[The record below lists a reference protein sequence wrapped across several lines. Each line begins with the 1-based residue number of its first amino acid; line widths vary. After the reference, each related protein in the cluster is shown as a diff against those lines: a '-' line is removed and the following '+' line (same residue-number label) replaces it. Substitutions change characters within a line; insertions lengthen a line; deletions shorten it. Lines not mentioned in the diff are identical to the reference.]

1 MAINNNQLARIVA
14 PSINDTDYANKMA
27 TAFTNINDN
36 FKKIAS
42 LPFLQGLQ
50 GDSYELKEYHVFE
63 KLSSS
68 PDELKLGNAVL
79 TEEGAVLINAIFN
92 TSFKSGNLL
101 SELRKNTEFI
111 LNNVSAFDSFIE
123 GDKNNINNSKII
135 NNSIYFYVITDDSG
149 EVIQK
154 SKHLGQ
160 YFYFIDGRVKELGNA
175 YYNDNKTDLDNF
187 NDYTGFFQYNPENQ
201 SYFKVEIVPTLYYDK
216 DKNDICW
223 KFNNSKTGISA
234 IGASG
239 ANGKDTTFYYVLTY
253 VDAVDNISG
262 EVKEVFV
269 ENKWVKL
276 SDLDENS
283 DFNLQNSIALICIKS
298 NDDSIDED
306 NKDTMHAF
314 GEIRKVDDN
323 SGWWAYW
330 DNSLVIDSLVTN
342 TSINQYFYK
351 MGYNSDGN
359 FPRYLAIPIDTNR
372 DENNRKGHVLMSDEG
387 DLVLRGVEKAWDNY
401 NNQNLQS
408 LQNTKDDLSLKIE
421 NYNIDVNNHAITNVS
436 EISGTTCDF
445 TNGKIGS
452 IDAISITTTKNIK
465 STSGDIDTL
474 KCIGIDTKTLDATE
488 SITSKV
494 NNVPGVE
501 VGMPIGSIIMW
512 PSMNPPEG
520 WIECNGYCI
529 PLQNDGKTVYSG
541 YSEFQKLANVLL
553 TTEKYYIK
561 TPTKSFVSVN
571 GDIIGK
577 GSMVVLPDFQFRFP
591 LGVGIMGNYKSD
603 GSIDSDNPG
612 AIGISGGSA
621 RVKLT
626 AKQSGVPAHTHNI
639 QVINDAD
646 NGIVDDVVYGGGG
659 QLGGGQKG
667 HIYKAAY
674 WKSGQHAIAAD
685 NTPQP
690 AAEYHN
696 NIPPYQTINFIIKY
710 K

>member
-68 PDELKLGNAVL
+68 QDELKLGNAVL

-92 TSFKSGNLL
+92 TNFKNGDSLFNL
-101 SELRKNTEFI
+101 RRNTEFI
-111 LNNVSAFDSFIE
+111 LNTVSAFDSFIE
-123 GDKNNINNSKII
+123 GDKNDKDSKII

-149 EVIQK
+149 EVIQN

-175 YYNDNKTDLDNF
+175 YYNDNKTKLINF

-239 ANGKDTTFYYVLTY
+239 ANGKDTTFYYVLTD
-253 VDAVDNISG
+253 VNSSTELSG
-262 EVKEVFV
+262 EIKQVFV
-269 ENKWVKL
+269 ENKWV
-276 SDLDENS
+276 SISELDKEA
-283 DFNLQNSIALICIKS
+283 DFNLQNSIALICIKI
-298 NDDSIDED
+298 NDKNIDEED
-306 NKDTMHAF
+306 RETMHAF
-314 GEIRKVDDN
+314 GEIRKVNDG
-323 SGWWAYW
+323 SSWVAYW
-330 DNSLVIDSLVTN
+330 GSDLVIDSLVTN

-351 MGYNSDGN
+351 MGYNNEGN
-359 FPRYLAIPIDTNR
+359 FPRYLAIPIDTQR
-372 DENNRKGHVLMSDEG
+372 DENDRKAHVLMSDEG
-387 DLVLRGVEKAWDNY
+387 DLVLRGVEKAWDDY
-401 NNQNLQS
+401 NNQNLPS
-408 LQNTKDDLSLKIE
+408 LKNTENDLLLKIE
-421 NYNIDVNNHAITNVS
+421 NYNIDINNHNITNVG
-436 EISGTTCDF
+436 EISGTICNF
-445 TNGKIGS
+445 TNGEIGS
-452 IDAISITTTKNIK
+452 IDAVSITTKGIE
-465 STSGDIDTL
+465 SLSGS
-474 KCIGIDTKTLDATE
+474 IGALTCDSIETKTLDATE

-494 NNVPGVE
+494 NNIEGVE

-512 PSMNPPEG
+512 PTKTPPSG
-520 WIECNGYCI
+520 WLSCNGKCI
-529 PLQNDGKTVYSG
+529 PLKSDGKTVIDTC
-541 YSEFQKLANVLL
+541 SEYQKLANVLL
-553 TTEKYYIK
+553 ETPKYYVK
-561 TPTKSFVSVN
+561 TPTTNFTSVT

-577 GSMVVLPDFQFRFP
+577 GSMVVLPDFQLKFP
-591 LGVGIMGNYKSD
+591 LGVGIMGNYKGD
-603 GSIDSDNPG
+603 GSIDSTNYG
-612 AIGISGGSA
+612 VIGISGGSA

-626 AKQSGVPAHTHNI
+626 AEQSGLPSHNHTGYFKRNAGGAAGGPIITASAGGDDNQHMD
-639 QVINDAD
+639 VFINDVNKKDA
-646 NGIVDDVVYGGGG
+646 
-659 QLGGGQKG
+659 
-667 HIYKAAY
+667 
-674 WKSGQHAIAAD
+674 
-685 NTPQP
+685 T
-690 AAEYHN
+690 EYHN

>member
-68 PDELKLGNAVL
+68 SDELKLGNAVL

-92 TSFKSGNLL
+92 TSFKSGNSLIN
-101 SELRKNTEFI
+101 LRKNTEFI

-123 GDKNNINNSKII
+123 GDKII

-175 YYNDNKTDLDNF
+175 YYNDNKIDLDNF

-239 ANGKDTTFYYVLTY
+239 ANGKDTTFYYVLT
-253 VDAVDNISG
+253 DANAADNLSG

-269 ENKWVKL
+269 KDKWVSI
-276 SDLDENS
+276 SDLDKNP
-283 DFNLQNSIALICIKS
+283 DFNLQNSIALICIKIIDKNN
-298 NDDSIDED
+298 NDTNI
-306 NKDTMHAF
+306 MHAF
-314 GEIRKVDDN
+314 GEIRKVNDE

-330 DNSLVIDSLVTN
+330 ENSLVIDSLVTN
-342 TSINQYFYK
+342 TSINEYFYK

-359 FPRYLAIPIDTNR
+359 FPRYLAIPIDTER
-372 DENNRKGHVLMSDEG
+372 DNNDKKAHVLMSDEEG
-387 DLVLRGVEKAWDNY
+387 LVLRGVKKAWDEY
-401 NNQNLQS
+401 NNQNLPS
-408 LQNTKDDLSLKIE
+408 LENTGDLSLKIE
-421 NYNIDVNNHAITNVS
+421 NYNIDINNHNITNVNK
-436 EISGTTCDF
+436 ISGTTCNF
-445 TNGKIGS
+445 INGEIGS
-452 IDAISITTTKNIK
+452 INSNSITTKGIE
-465 STSGDIDTL
+465 STSGDIDIL

-494 NNVPGVE
+494 NNVEGVE

-512 PSMNPPEG
+512 PSTTPPSG
-520 WIECNGYCI
+520 WLNCNGKCI
-529 PLQNDGKTVYSG
+529 PLKTDKKTVTDAYKS
-541 YSEFQKLANVLL
+541 YQKLATLL
-553 TTEKYYIK
+553 LKTEKYFIK
-561 TPTKSFVSVN
+561 TPTTSYVSVS

-577 GSMVVLPDFQFRFP
+577 GSIVVLPDFQLKFP
-591 LGVGIMGNYKSD
+591 LGVALVGNYKND
-603 GSIDSDNPG
+603 GTIDDKSG
-612 AIGISGGSA
+612 AIGISGGVS

-626 AKQSGVPAHTHNI
+626 AEQSGLPSHSHTGYFKRNASGAAGGPIITASAGDDDNQHMD
-639 QVINDAD
+639 VFINAVNKKDA
-646 NGIVDDVVYGGGG
+646 
-659 QLGGGQKG
+659 
-667 HIYKAAY
+667 
-674 WKSGQHAIAAD
+674 
-685 NTPQP
+685 T
-690 AAEYHN
+690 EYHN

>member
-14 PSINDTDYANKMA
+14 PSINDTDYANKIA

-68 PDELKLGNAVL
+68 QDELNLGNAVL

-92 TSFKSGNLL
+92 TNFKSGDSLFNL
-101 SELRKNTEFI
+101 RRNTEFI
-111 LNNVSAFDSFIE
+111 LNTVSAFDSFIE
-123 GDKNNINNSKII
+123 GDKII

-149 EVIQK
+149 EVIQN

-160 YFYFIDGRVKELGNA
+160 YFYFIDGRVKELGDV
-175 YYNDNKTDLDNF
+175 YYSDNKTDLINF

-239 ANGKDTTFYYVLTY
+239 ANGKDTTFYYVLTD
-253 VDAVDNISG
+253 VNSSTELSG
-262 EVKEVFV
+262 EIKQVFV
-269 ENKWVKL
+269 EDKWVPI
-276 SDLDENS
+276 SDLDKNA
-283 DFNLQNSIALICIKS
+283 DFNLQNSIALICIKIIDKNHN
-298 NDDSIDED
+298 NDI
-306 NKDTMHAF
+306 NIMHAF
-314 GEIRKVDDN
+314 GEIRKVENGN
-323 SGWWAYW
+323 SWMAYW
-330 DNSLVIDSLVTN
+330 ENFSVFDSLVTN

-351 MGYNSDGN
+351 MGYNSNGN
-359 FPRYLAIPIDTNR
+359 FPRYLAIPIDTER
-372 DENNRKGHVLMSDEG
+372 DNNDKKAHVIMSDEG
-387 DLVLRGVEKAWDNY
+387 DLVLRGVEKAWDEY

-408 LQNTKDDLSLKIE
+408 LQNTGDLSLKIE
-421 NYNIDVNNHAITNVS
+421 NYNIDINNHDITNVNK
-436 EISGTTCDF
+436 ISGTTCNFID
-445 TNGKIGS
+445 GEIGS
-452 IDAISITTTKNIK
+452 INANTIITKGIESLSGSIGALTCDSIE
-465 STSGDIDTL
+465 
-474 KCIGIDTKTLDATE
+474 TKTLDATE

-494 NNVPGVE
+494 NNVEGVE

-512 PSMNPPEG
+512 PTKTPPSG
-520 WIECNGYCI
+520 WLNCNGKCI
-529 PLQNDGKTVYSG
+529 PLKANTGIVSDAYKSY
-541 YSEFQKLANVLL
+541 QKLANVLL

-561 TPTKSFVSVN
+561 TPTTSFVSVT
-571 GDIIGK
+571 GETIGK
-577 GSMVVLPDFQFRFP
+577 GSIVVLPDFQFRFP

-603 GSIDSDNPG
+603 GSIYNANSG

-626 AKQSGVPAHTHNI
+626 AEQSGLPSHSHTGYFKRNARGAAGGPIITASAGDDDNQHMD
-639 QVINDAD
+639 VFINSVNKKDA
-646 NGIVDDVVYGGGG
+646 
-659 QLGGGQKG
+659 
-667 HIYKAAY
+667 
-674 WKSGQHAIAAD
+674 S
-685 NTPQP
+685 
-690 AAEYHN
+690 EYHN

>member
-68 PDELKLGNAVL
+68 QDELKLGNAVL

-92 TSFKSGNLL
+92 TNFKNGDSLFNLK
-101 SELRKNTEFI
+101 ENTEFI
-111 LNNVSAFDSFIE
+111 LNTVSAFDSFIE
-123 GDKNNINNSKII
+123 GDKII

-149 EVIQK
+149 DVIQN

-175 YYNDNKTDLDNF
+175 YYNDNKTKLINF

-234 IGASG
+234 IGATG
-239 ANGKDTTFYYVLTY
+239 ANGKDTTFYYVLTD
-253 VDAVDNISG
+253 VNSSTELSG
-262 EVKEVFV
+262 EIKQVFV
-269 ENKWVKL
+269 ENKWV
-276 SDLDENS
+276 SISELDKEA
-283 DFNLQNSIALICIKS
+283 DFNLQNSIALICIKI
-298 NDDSIDED
+298 NDKNIDK
-306 NKDTMHAF
+306 KDRETMHAF
-314 GEIRKVDDN
+314 GEIRKVNDG
-323 SGWWAYW
+323 SSWVAYW
-330 DNSLVIDSLVTN
+330 GNDLVIDSLVTN

-351 MGYNSDGN
+351 MGYNNEGN
-359 FPRYLAIPIDTNR
+359 FPRYLAIPIDTQR
-372 DENNRKGHVLMSDEG
+372 DENDRKAHVLMSDEG
-387 DLVLRGVEKAWDNY
+387 DLVLRGVEKAWDDY
-401 NNQNLQS
+401 NNQNLPS
-408 LQNTKDDLSLKIE
+408 LKNTGNLSLKIE
-421 NYNIDVNNHAITNVS
+421 NYNIDINNHKITNVG
-436 EISGTTCDF
+436 EISGTTCNF
-445 TNGKIGS
+445 INGEIGS
-452 IDAISITTTKNIK
+452 INSSSIITKGIE
-465 STSGDIDTL
+465 SLSGSIGAL
-474 KCIGIDTKTLDATE
+474 KCNDIDTKTLDATE

-494 NNVPGVE
+494 NNIEGVE

-512 PSMNPPEG
+512 PTKTPPSG
-520 WIECNGYCI
+520 WLSCNGKCI
-529 PLQNDGKTVYSG
+529 PLKSDGKTVIDTC
-541 YSEFQKLANVLL
+541 SEYQKLANVLL
-553 TTEKYYIK
+553 ETSKYYVK
-561 TPTKSFVSVN
+561 TPTTNFTSVT

-577 GSMVVLPDFQFRFP
+577 GSIVVLPDFQLKFP
-591 LGVGIMGNYKSD
+591 LGVAIIGNYNSD
-603 GSIDSDNPG
+603 GTINDSSGNSG

-639 QVINDAD
+639 QVVNDAD
-646 NGIVDDVVYGGGG
+646 NGIVDDIVYGGGG
-659 QLGGGQKG
+659 RLTADDPKGQ
-667 HIYKAAY
+667 IYKSGY
-674 WKSGQHAIAAD
+674 WKSGQHAIAVD
-685 NTPQP
+685 NTPQS

>member
-68 PDELKLGNAVL
+68 SDELKLGNAVL

-92 TSFKSGNLL
+92 TSFKSGNSL
-101 SELRKNTEFI
+101 EKLRENTEFI
-111 LNNVSAFDSFIE
+111 LNNISAFDSFIE
-123 GDKNNINNSKII
+123 GDKSNINSNSKII

-216 DKNDICW
+216 YKNDICW

-239 ANGKDTTFYYVLTY
+239 ANGKDTTFYYVLTD
-253 VDAVDNISG
+253 VDASDNLSG
-262 EVKEVFV
+262 EIKEVFV
-269 ENKWVKL
+269 ENKWVPI
-276 SDLDENS
+276 SDLDKNA
-283 DFNLQNSIALICIKS
+283 DFNLQNSIALICIKI
-298 NDDSIDED
+298 NDKNIDED
-306 NKDTMHAF
+306 DKEIMHAF
-314 GEIRKVDDN
+314 GEIRKVNDGN
-323 SGWWAYW
+323 SWMAYW
-330 DNSLVIDSLVTN
+330 DSDLVIDSLVTN

-351 MGYNSDGN
+351 MGYNSKGN
-359 FPRYLAIPIDTNR
+359 FPRYLAIPIDTER
-372 DENNRKGHVLMSDEG
+372 DNNDRKAHVLMSDEG
-387 DLVLRGVEKAWDNY
+387 DLVLRGVEKAWDDY
-401 NNQNLQS
+401 NNQNLPS

-421 NYNIDVNNHAITNVS
+421 NYNIDVNNHDITNVNK
-436 EISGTTCDF
+436 ISGTTCDF

-452 IDAISITTTKNIK
+452 IDAISITTKGIE
-465 STSGDIDTL
+465 SLSGS
-474 KCIGIDTKTLDATE
+474 IGALTCDSIETKTLNATE
-488 SITSKV
+488 SITSNV
-494 NNVPGVE
+494 NNIPGVE

-512 PSMNPPEG
+512 PSTTPPSG
-520 WIECNGYCI
+520 WLNCNGKCI
-529 PLQNDGKTVYSG
+529 PLKSDNKTVIDTCLEY
-541 YSEFQKLANVLL
+541 QKLANVLL

-561 TPTKSFVSVN
+561 TPTRSYVSVT

-577 GSMVVLPDFQFRFP
+577 GSMVILPDFQFRFP
-591 LGVGIMGNYKSD
+591 LGVAIMGNYKSD
-603 GSIDSDNPG
+603 GSIDNANSG

-626 AKQSGVPAHTHNI
+626 AEQSGLPEHTHSASGYWTRGTGGAGDYPNVALYNTVKSNI
-639 QVINDAD
+639 PVKVTVNSAGGTDA
-646 NGIVDDVVYGGGG
+646 
-659 QLGGGQKG
+659 
-667 HIYKAAY
+667 
-674 WKSGQHAIAAD
+674 S
-685 NTPQP
+685 
-690 AAEYHN
+690 EYHN

>member
-68 PDELKLGNAVL
+68 SDELKLGNAVL

-92 TSFKSGNLL
+92 TSFKSGNSL
-101 SELRKNTEFI
+101 SELRKNTDFI
-111 LNNVSAFDSFIE
+111 LNTVSAFDSFIE
-123 GDKNNINNSKII
+123 GDKII

-175 YYNDNKTDLDNF
+175 YNDNKTKLDNF

-298 NDDSIDED
+298 NDNSIDEEL
-306 NKDTMHAF
+306 KDVMHAF
-314 GEIRKVDDN
+314 GEIRKVEGGN
-323 SGWWAYW
+323 SWMAYW

-372 DENNRKGHVLMSDEG
+372 DKNDRKGHVLMSDEG

-401 NNQNLQS
+401 NNQNLPS
-408 LQNTKDDLSLKIE
+408 LQNTKNDLSLKIE

-452 IDAISITTTKNIK
+452 IDAISITTKGIE
-465 STSGDIDTL
+465 SLSGS
-474 KCIGIDTKTLDATE
+474 IGALTCDSIETKTLDATE

-494 NNVPGVE
+494 NNVPDVE

-512 PSMNPPEG
+512 PTKTPPSG
-520 WIECNGYCI
+520 WLSCNGKCI
-529 PLQNDGKTVYSG
+529 PLKNNGKTVVDT
-541 YSEFQKLANVLL
+541 YSEYQKLANVLL
-553 TTEKYYIK
+553 ETPKYYVK
-561 TPTKSFVSVN
+561 TPTTNYVSVT
-571 GDIIGK
+571 GETIGK
-577 GSMVVLPDFQFRFP
+577 GSMVVLPDFQLKFP
-591 LGVGIMGNYKSD
+591 LGVAIIGNYNSD
-603 GSIDSDNPG
+603 GTINNSSGNSGVIG
-612 AIGISGGSA
+612 AMGGSA

-626 AKQSGVPAHTHNI
+626 AEQSGLPSHSHTGYFKRNASGAAGGPIITASAGDDDNQHMD
-639 QVINDAD
+639 VFINSVNKKD
-646 NGIVDDVVYGGGG
+646 
-659 QLGGGQKG
+659 
-667 HIYKAAY
+667 
-674 WKSGQHAIAAD
+674 
-685 NTPQP
+685 

>member
-68 PDELKLGNAVL
+68 PDELNLGNAVL
-79 TEEGAVLINAIFN
+79 TEEGVVLINAIFN
-92 TSFKSGNLL
+92 TSFKSGNSLI
-101 SELRKNTEFI
+101 ELRRNTEFI
-111 LNNVSAFDSFIE
+111 LNTVSAFDSFIE
-123 GDKNNINNSKII
+123 GDKII
-135 NNSIYFYVITDDSG
+135 NNSIYFYVITDDSR

-175 YYNDNKTDLDNF
+175 YYSDDKTKLIDF

-239 ANGKDTTFYYVLTY
+239 ANGKDTTFYYVLTD
-253 VDAVDNISG
+253 VNSSTELSG

-269 ENKWVKL
+269 EDKWVPV
-276 SDLDENS
+276 SELDK

-298 NDDSIDED
+298 NDKQNDDV
-306 NKDTMHAF
+306 MHAF
-314 GEIRKVDDN
+314 GEIRKVNGGN
-323 SGWWAYW
+323 SWMAYW
-330 DNSLVIDSLVTN
+330 ENYLVIDSLITN

-351 MGYNSDGN
+351 MGYNSEGN

-372 DENNRKGHVLMSDEG
+372 DNNDRKAHVLMSNNEEN
-387 DLVLRGVEKAWDNY
+387 LVLRGVKKAWDDY
-401 NNQNLQS
+401 NNQNLLS
-408 LQNTKDDLSLKIE
+408 LQNTENDLLLKIE
-421 NYNIDVNNHAITNVS
+421 NYDIDVNHHNITNVNK
-436 EISGTTCDF
+436 ISGTTCKFID
-445 TNGKIGS
+445 GEIGS
-452 IDAISITTTKNIK
+452 IDAVSITTKGIE
-465 STSGDIDTL
+465 SLSGS
-474 KCIGIDTKTLDATE
+474 IGALTCDSIETKTLDATE

-494 NNVPGVE
+494 NNIEGVE

-512 PSMNPPEG
+512 PSTTPPKG
-520 WIECNGYCI
+520 WINCNGKYI
-529 PLQNDGKTVYSG
+529 VLKSDGKTVIDTC
-541 YSEFQKLANVLL
+541 SEYQKLANVLMSATFNTIGGNGTNPFHYKMGQKKQIDL
-553 TTEKYYIK
+553 VNNSTYSVTTKDYVIK
-561 TPTKSFVSVN
+561 
-571 GDIIGK
+571 
-577 GSMVVLPDFQFRFP
+577 LPDFSHRFAYGFS
-591 LGVGIMGNYKSD
+591 LTSS
-603 GSIDSDNPG
+603 GSI
-612 AIGISGGSA
+612 GITGGEKE
-621 RVKLT
+621 VKLT
-626 AKQSGVPAHTHNI
+626 AEQSGLPAHT
-639 QVINDAD
+639 INAARTGDGIWLARSSSDYRKVGNTDINVASKDAD
-646 NGIVDDVVYGGGG
+646 E
-659 QLGGGQKG
+659 
-667 HIYKAAY
+667 A
-674 WKSGQHAIAAD
+674 
-685 NTPQP
+685 
-690 AAEYHN
+690 HN
-696 NIPPYQTINFIIKY
+696 NMPPYYIINFIIKY

>member
-1 MAINNNQLARIVA
+1 MAVNNNQLARIVA

-68 PDELKLGNAVL
+68 HDELNLGNAVL

-92 TSFKSGNLL
+92 TSFKRGDSLL
-101 SELRKNTEFI
+101 NTLKGNTEFT

-123 GDKNNINNSKII
+123 GDKII

-149 EVIQK
+149 EVIQN

-234 IGASG
+234 IGATG
-239 ANGKDTTFYYVLTY
+239 ANGKDTTFYYVLTD
-253 VDAVDNISG
+253 VDAADNISG

-269 ENKWVKL
+269 KDKWV
-276 SDLDENS
+276 SISNLDNNS
-283 DFNLQNSIALICIKS
+283 DFNLQNSIALICIKIIDKNHN
-298 NDDSIDED
+298 NDTNI
-306 NKDTMHAF
+306 MHAF

-330 DNSLVIDSLVTN
+330 ENSLVIDSLVTN
-342 TSINQYFYK
+342 TSINEYFYK

-359 FPRYLAIPIDTNR
+359 FPRYLAIPIDTER
-372 DENNRKGHVLMSDEG
+372 DKNDRKAHVLMSDEEG
-387 DLVLRGVEKAWDNY
+387 LVLRGVKKAWDDY
-401 NNQNLQS
+401 NNQNIPNLE
-408 LQNTKDDLSLKIE
+408 NTGDLSLKIE
-421 NYNIDVNNHAITNVS
+421 NYNIDVNNHDITNVNK
-436 EISGTTCDF
+436 ISGTTCNF
-445 TNGKIGS
+445 INGEIGS
-452 IDAISITTTKNIK
+452 INSNSITTKGIE
-465 STSGDIDTL
+465 SLSGS
-474 KCIGIDTKTLDATE
+474 IGALTCDSIETKTLNATE

-494 NNVPGVE
+494 NNVEGVE

-512 PSMNPPEG
+512 PSSTPPEG
-520 WIECNGYCI
+520 WLTCNGKCI
-529 PLQNDGKTVYSG
+529 PLKTDKKTVTDAYKS
-541 YSEFQKLANVLL
+541 YQKLATVLL
-553 TTEKYYIK
+553 KTQQYYINK
-561 TPTKSFVSVN
+561 PTQSFVSVT
-571 GDIIGK
+571 GDIIGQ
-577 GSMVVLPDFQFRFP
+577 GSIVVLPDFQFRFP

-603 GSIDSDNPG
+603 GSIDSANSG

-621 RVKLT
+621 QVKLT
-626 AKQSGVPAHTHNI
+626 AEQSGLPSHTINAAKMGSGTWLARSPSDYREVGDTNI
-639 QVINDAD
+639 SVASKDASE
-646 NGIVDDVVYGGGG
+646 
-659 QLGGGQKG
+659 
-667 HIYKAAY
+667 A
-674 WKSGQHAIAAD
+674 
-685 NTPQP
+685 
-690 AAEYHN
+690 HN